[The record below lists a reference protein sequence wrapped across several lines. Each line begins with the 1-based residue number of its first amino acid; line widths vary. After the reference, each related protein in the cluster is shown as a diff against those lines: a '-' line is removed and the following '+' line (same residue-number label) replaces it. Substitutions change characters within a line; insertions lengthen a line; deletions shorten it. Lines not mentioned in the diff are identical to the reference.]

1 MAAPWTTP
9 SGVVY
14 MSLFFSS
21 AVACF
26 VSIPRARS
34 FNDAAMRR
42 GLVGLLATTGLWAF
56 LKTAFFVIPDPLR
69 EVTYILG
76 LIFGFATVW
85 AWLYFASAYT
95 ERSLHTNQTLRR
107 LSAAVFLTVVSIK
120 ITNPLHELYFTT
132 TQVTV
137 PFDYLAI
144 NHGIVHWVSTSLSY
158 VLAAV
163 GLFMIFELYVES
175 GYDSKPLGFLTGLLA
190 LPVTLDI
197 VAIATPELIN
207 FIYAPI
213 GVAAFAIG
221 TLFIFSDQF
230 LTVRT
235 TAQGDDLA
243 IILDDSDRIQ
253 DYSPAAADVFPEL
266 ADAIGDQLGEVL
278 PAVAA
283 TRDSDER
290 VVERAG
296 SGERIV
302 ERDGGDGRIVERDSN
317 DERIVEHDSDD
328 GSAYYLVSP
337 RSMTLGDSALEVLA
351 LTDVTGMERQRRR
364 LIERERELN
373 ERSELY
379 RAVIAASFA
388 FVFRIDLEGR
398 FQFVSPS
405 VEGFLGY
412 TPAELTGEPMSV
424 LGDNDESVELANGYF
439 AEVKE
444 GESIQVQDLPIT
456 TRSDRTVYVDVRAVP
471 IYAADVEPDARTAD
485 DIVGAQVMVRDASD
499 RRQREGLISVI
510 NRVLRHNVRNKL
522 TVISGYAEILAGD
535 SDDNVASKATQI
547 TQATDRLLDLTE
559 SARQIEQNRNR
570 SPELETV
577 DLAPLL
583 DESVDELATRYP
595 EASITAEIPE
605 TAVATKLPRIET
617 ALWEL
622 LENAAIHSGEEPTIS
637 LGVTETDDQLRITIN
652 DNGPGLP
659 EDERQ
664 VLATGDEDPLVHGQ
678 GLGLWLTY
686 WIITSLDGEIS
697 VPKKS
702 GGTTI
707 EIRLPTPSSAD

>member
-95 ERSLHTNQTLRR
+95 ERSLHMNQTLRR
-107 LSAAVFLTVVSIK
+107 LSVAVFLIVVSIK
-120 ITNPLHELYFTT
+120 ITNPLHGLYFTT
-132 TQVTV
+132 TQATV

-221 TLFIFSDQF
+221 TLFIFGDQF

-444 GESIQVQDLPIT
+444 GESIQIQDLPIT

-471 IYAADVEPDARTAD
+471 IYAADVAPDARTAD

-535 SDDNVASKATQI
+535 SDDNVASKAEQI

-605 TAVATKLPRIET
+605 TAVATTLPRIET

>member
-1 MAAPWTTP
+1 MLMTAPWTTP
-9 SGVVY
+9 SGIVY
-14 MSLFFSS
+14 MGLFFAS

-42 GLVGLLATTGLWAF
+42 GLVGLLATTGLWAL
-56 LKTAFFVIPDPLR
+56 LKTAFFVVPDPLR
-69 EVTYILG
+69 EASYIIG

-95 ERSLHTNQTLRR
+95 DRSLHMNQTLRR
-107 LSAAVFLTVVSIK
+107 LSAAVFLTIVSIK
-120 ITNPLHELYFTT
+120 ITNPFHGLYFTT
-132 TQVTV
+132 TPVTV

-144 NHGIVHWVSTSLSY
+144 NHGIVHWVSTSLAY

-197 VAIATPELIN
+197 VAISTPDLIN

-221 TLFIFSDQF
+221 TLFIFGEQF

-243 IILDDSDRIQ
+243 IILDDNDRIQ

-266 ADAIGDQLGEVL
+266 EGATGAQLEAVL

-283 TRDSDER
+283 TRASDDKRIAE
-290 VVERAG
+290 
-296 SGERIV
+296 SG
-302 ERDGGDGRIVERDSN
+302 GT
-317 DERIVEHDSDD
+317 DERIVELDGDDDSE
-328 GSAYYLVSP
+328 YYLVSP

-364 LIERERELN
+364 LIERERELG
-373 ERSELY
+373 EQSELY

-388 FVFRIDLEGR
+388 FVFRIDLNGR

-405 VEGFLGY
+405 VEEFLGY

-424 LGDNDESVELANGYF
+424 LGADDESIELAEGYF
-439 AEVKE
+439 AEVTN

-456 TRSDRTVYVDVRAVP
+456 TRSDRTVYVDIRAVP
-471 IYAADVEPDARTAD
+471 IYAADVEPGSRTVD
-485 DIVGAQVMVRDASD
+485 DIVSAQVMVRDASD

-522 TVISGYAEILAGD
+522 TVISGYAEILAAD
-535 SDDNVASKATQI
+535 SDDDVASKAEQI
-547 TQATDRLLDLTE
+547 TQASDRLLDLTE
-559 SARQIEQNRNR
+559 SARQIEENREL

-577 DLAPLL
+577 DLVPLL
-583 DESVDELATRYP
+583 AESIDELETRYP
-595 EASITAEIPE
+595 DTSVIAELPD
-605 TAVATKLPRIET
+605 TAVATTLPRIET

-622 LENAAIHSGEEPTIS
+622 FENAAVHGGEEPTIS
-637 LGVTETDDQLRITIN
+637 LDVAKTDGQLQITIS
-652 DNGPGLP
+652 DDGPGLP

-686 WIITSLDGEIS
+686 WIITNLDGEIS
-697 VPKKS
+697 VPKTTV
-702 GGTTI
+702 GTTI
-707 EIRLPTPSSAD
+707 EIRLPTPQSAA

>member
-1 MAAPWTTP
+1 MLMAAPWTTP

-56 LKTAFFVIPDPLR
+56 LKTAFFIIPDPLR
-69 EVTYILG
+69 EATYILG

-107 LSAAVFLTVVSIK
+107 LSAGVFLTVVSIK

-197 VAIATPELIN
+197 VAIATPDLIN

-221 TLFIFSDQF
+221 TLFLFADQF

-266 ADAIGDQLGEVL
+266 VGATGDQLGEVL
-278 PAVAA
+278 PAVAD

-296 SGERIV
+296 SDERIV
-302 ERDGGDGRIVERDSN
+302 ERDGGDGRIVERDS
-317 DERIVEHDSDD
+317 DG

-351 LTDVTGMERQRRR
+351 LTDVTGIERQRRR

-388 FVFRIDLEGR
+388 FVFRIDLDGR

-405 VEGFLGY
+405 VEEFLGY
-412 TPAELTGEPMSV
+412 APAELTGKPMSV
-424 LGDNDESVELANGYF
+424 LGADQESVELAEDSF
-439 AEVKE
+439 AEVTS
-444 GESIQVQDLPIT
+444 GEAVQMRDLPIVD
-456 TRSDRTVYVDVRAVP
+456 RSDRTVYVDIRSVP
-471 IYAADVEPDARTAD
+471 IYAPDVEPDARTAD
-485 DIVGAQVMVRDASD
+485 DIVGAQVMVRDATD

-535 SDDNVASKATQI
+535 SDDDVASNAEQI

-559 SARQIEQNRNR
+559 SARQIEQNRDL
-570 SPELETV
+570 SPELEVV

-583 DESVDELATRYP
+583 AESIDELETRYP
-595 EASITAEIPE
+595 EAAITAEIPE
-605 TAVATKLPRIET
+605 TAVATTLPRIET

-622 LENAAIHSGEEPTIS
+622 LENAAVHGGEEPTIS
-637 LGVTETDDQLRITIN
+637 LGVSETDDQLRITIS

>member
-95 ERSLHTNQTLRR
+95 ERSLHMNQTLRR
-107 LSAAVFLTVVSIK
+107 LSVAVFLIVVSIK
-120 ITNPLHELYFTT
+120 ITNPLHGLYFTT
-132 TQVTV
+132 TQATV

-221 TLFIFSDQF
+221 TLFIFGDQF

-444 GESIQVQDLPIT
+444 GESIQIQDLPIT

-605 TAVATKLPRIET
+605 TAVATTLPRIET

>member
-14 MSLFFSS
+14 MVLFCAS
-21 AVACF
+21 AIACF

-42 GLVGLLATTGLWAF
+42 GLVGLLATTGLWAL
-56 LKTAFFVIPDPLR
+56 LKTAFFLVPDPLR
-69 EVTYILG
+69 EATYILG

-95 ERSLHTNQTLRR
+95 DRSLHTNQTLRR
-107 LSAAVFLTVVSIK
+107 LSAAVFLTIVSIK
-120 ITNPLHELYFTT
+120 ITNPFHGLYFTT
-132 TQVTV
+132 TPVTT

-144 NHGIVHWVSTSLSY
+144 NHGIVHWVSTSLAY

-221 TLFIFSDQF
+221 TLFIVGEQF
-230 LTVRT
+230 LAVRT
-235 TAQGDDLA
+235 TAQGDDSA
-243 IILDDSDRIQ
+243 IILDDRDRVQ
-253 DYSPAAADVFPEL
+253 DYSAAAAAVFPEL
-266 ADAIGDQLGEVL
+266 DGATGRQLAEVL

-283 TRDSDER
+283 TRDDDD
-290 VVERAG
+290 G
-296 SGERIV
+296 RIV
-302 ERDGGDGRIVERDSN
+302 ERDGGDDGRIVERDG
-317 DERIVEHDSDD
+317 ED
-328 GSAYYLVSP
+328 GPAYYLVSP
-337 RSMTLGDSALEVLA
+337 RSMTLGDSTLKVLA

-364 LIERERELN
+364 LIDRERELD
-373 ERSELY
+373 ERTELY

-388 FVFRIDLEGR
+388 FVFRIDLDGR

-405 VEGFLGY
+405 VEEFLGY

-424 LGDNDESVELANGYF
+424 LGDDDEAIELAEDYF
-439 AEVKE
+439 AEVTN
-444 GESIQVQDLPIT
+444 GEAIQVRDLPIT

-471 IYAADVEPDARTAD
+471 IYAADVEPEARTAD

-522 TVISGYAEILAGD
+522 TVINGYAELLAADLDGD
-535 SDDNVASKATQI
+535 AASKATQI
-547 TQATDRLLDLTE
+547 VEAADRLLDLSE
-559 SARQIEQNRNR
+559 SARRIEANREL

-577 DLAPLL
+577 DLAPILRESL
-583 DESVDELATRYP
+583 DQLETRYP
-595 EASITAEIPE
+595 SASVTAEMPE
-605 TAVATKLPRIET
+605 TAVATTLPRIET

-622 LENAAIHSGEEPTIS
+622 LENAAIHGGDAPTIS
-637 LGVTETDDQLRITIN
+637 LSVTETDDRLRITIR
-652 DNGPGLP
+652 DDGPGLP
-659 EDERQ
+659 EDERR

-686 WIITSLDGEIS
+686 WIITSLNGEIS
-697 VPKKS
+697 VPKTTA
-702 GGTTI
+702 GTTV
-707 EIRLPTPSSAD
+707 EILLPTPSSAD